1 MNETY
6 NRKKVKDGR
15 AFIGIVESI
24 GFNEVYLARLKLRLE
39 LADKKVHDKR
49 MHSENGRYY
58 LGLYDGIKESI
69 DEKELIL
76 NEMKIA
82 LSELKNSGLKIED

>member
-1 MNETY
+1 MNESY

-15 AFIGIVESI
+15 ALLGIVESI
-24 GFNEVYLARLKLRLE
+24 GFNEVYLTRLKLRLE

-49 MHSENGRYY
+49 LHSENGRYY
-58 LGLYDGIKESI
+58 LGLYDGIKEAI

-76 NEMKIA
+76 NEMKTA
-82 LSELKNSGLKIED
+82 LKELKDSGLDIE

>member
-1 MNETY
+1 MNESY

-15 AFIGIVESI
+15 AFLNIVESI

-58 LGLYDGIKESI
+58 LGLYDGIKEAI

-76 NEMKIA
+76 NEMKVA
-82 LSELKNSGLKIED
+82 LAELKASNLNIDD